1 MQSWCL
7 IILHTSRAQHKQPK
21 NIEGSL
27 PIFVFKIFKIFQFDF
42 VQLSRP
48 LVMVHIKTLMNWWI
62 SAFKAQPSLVGSGW
76 RCGQSQ
82 GELVR
87 TVKLLLR
94 QHTNTHLSP
103 IGSTGGGIVATYY
116 SVQLVLLL
124 LYAAASQFSI
134 WESLVIAGSGIGEPT
149 MGGNKQ

>member
-27 PIFVFKIFKIFQFDF
+27 PIFVLKIFKILQFDF
-42 VQLSRP
+42 VQLSR
-48 LVMVHIKTLMNWWI
+48 
-62 SAFKAQPSLVGSGW
+62 PSLVGSGW

-82 GELVR
+82 GELVQ

-94 QHTNTHLSP
+94 QHTNTLTH
-103 IGSTGGGIVATYY
+103 
-116 SVQLVLLL
+116 
-124 LYAAASQFSI
+124 
-134 WESLVIAGSGIGEPT
+134 
-149 MGGNKQ
+149 